1 MSDGEGLDC
10 RREAEA
16 LGSAEAARRVEAAQ
30 RLARAGAAAAGA
42 AVALVRGCGDADA
55 EVREWAVAALEDLG
69 PPPDEAVAALVPL
82 VQDRAPLVGYWAA
95 TLLGRREGQLGQDA
109 AKAVTALA
117 ACVDSSADLSVR
129 QRAAWALG
137 QTGPAAAAAATALGR
152 AAAQGD
158 ERLARL
164 AREALEAIGGTAAG

>member
-1 MSDGEGLDC
+1 MSDPDGIDC

-16 LGSAEAARRVEAAQ
+16 LGAADATTRIEAAQ
-30 RLARAGAAAAGA
+30 RLARAGEVAAGA
-42 AVALVRGCGDADA
+42 AVALVRACGDSDP

-69 PPPDEAVAALVPL
+69 PPPADAVAALVPL
-82 VQDRAPLVGYWAA
+82 VQDREPLVAYWAA
-95 TLLGRREGQLGQDA
+95 TLVGRMEGELGQDA
-109 AKAVTALA
+109 AAAVTALA
-117 ACVDSSADLSVR
+117 ACVDVAADLSVR

-137 QTGPAAAAAATALGR
+137 QTGPAAATAVPALGR

-164 AREALEAIGGTAAG
+164 AREALESIGGATAG